1 MNVKPYIIGITGGSG
16 SGKTSII
23 NILQKTFSPEQLSLV
38 SQDNYYR
45 PREEQSTDENGVTNF
60 DLPSCIDHE
69 RFLSDMYQLRA
80 GNTIEFKEYTFN
92 NSLATP
98 KLITIKPTPIII
110 VEGLFVFYYEELRK
124 LMDLKVYVHASD
136 IAKLMRRIK
145 RDQSERNYPI
155 DDVLYRYEHHVTPAF
170 ESYILPYKNLSDIII
185 NNERSYDAA
194 LDVLIGF
201 VKNRIG

>member
-23 NILQKTFSPEQLSLV
+23 RILQETFSPEQLSLV

-45 PREEQSTDENGVTNF
+45 PREEQPTDENGVTNF

-69 RFLSDMYQLRA
+69 RFLSDMSQLRD
-80 GNTIEFKEYTFN
+80 GNTVQFKEYTFN

-98 KLITIKPTPIII
+98 KMITIKPTPIII

-145 RDQSERNYPI
+145 RDQVERNYPI
-155 DDVLYRYEHHVTPAF
+155 DDVLYRYEQHVTPAF
-170 ESYILPYKNLSDIII
+170 ESYILPYKKLSDIII